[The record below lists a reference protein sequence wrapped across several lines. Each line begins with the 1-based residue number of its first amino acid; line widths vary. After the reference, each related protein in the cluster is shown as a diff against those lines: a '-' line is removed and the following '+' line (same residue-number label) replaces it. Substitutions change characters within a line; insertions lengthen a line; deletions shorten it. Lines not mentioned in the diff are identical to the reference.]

1 MGKVQIKSF
10 LKIGISRERKYE
22 EPEKLVDVRMT
33 FIQGEIIGTAGTSVA
48 EWRTRKDKRS
58 VLGIA
63 MPRVANWLES
73 RSQRS

>member
-22 EPEKLVDVRMT
+22 EPEKLVEVRMT
-33 FIQGEIIGTAGTSVA
+33 FIQGEIIGTAGTPVA